1 MCLCPCP
8 PLTQYTVS
16 PRVFSQAELSWILG
30 AAALVPLS
38 ASAWGFG
45 IVQGDV
51 VSQADVGAEGFPEP
65 LAEERRLP
73 CGRCFR
79 EQEGAV
85 QVGKEPGQRA
95 SSSLHPAH
103 GSPFFMSLVLENS
116 WLLVSCRIKPQLD
129 FSTQDWGCLFCP
141 TLPDLPSMLA
151 AVVSTQAPCPW
162 LLSSLPAPLH
172 TC

>member
-1 MCLCPCP
+1 M
-8 PLTQYTVS
+8 PLSLPS
-16 PRVFSQAELSWILG
+16 PHSVYSLASGVLSQAELSWILG

-45 IVQGDV
+45 NVQGAV
-51 VSQADVGAEGFPEP
+51 ISQADVGAEGFPEP

-85 QVGKEPGQRA
+85 QRGKEPGQGA
-95 SSSLHPAH
+95 SSCTHHTVRRFSRHSCWKTH
-103 GSPFFMSLVLENS
+103 GS
-116 WLLVSCRIKPQLD
+116 
-129 FSTQDWGCLFCP
+129 LFP
-141 TLPDLPSMLA
+141 
-151 AVVSTQAPCPW
+151 VVSNPSLTSPLRTGTVSSVPCC
-162 LLSSLPAPLH
+162 LTSLPCWPPWCPRMPRVHGCFPPCQPPLH

>member
-1 MCLCPCP
+1 M
-8 PLTQYTVS
+8 PLSLPS
-16 PRVFSQAELSWILG
+16 PHSVHSLACGVFSQAELSWILG

-51 VSQADVGAEGFPEP
+51 VGQADVGAEGFPEP
-65 LAEERRLP
+65 LAEERCLP
-73 CGRCFR
+73 CGRRFR

-85 QVGKEPGQRA
+85 QGEKSRVKEPHSPCTHHTVPRF
-95 SSSLHPAH
+95 SRHSCWKTH
-103 GSPFFMSLVLENS
+103 GSLFPVISNPSLTSPLRTGAV
-116 WLLVSCRIKPQLD
+116 
-129 FSTQDWGCLFCP
+129 FCP
-141 TLPDLPSMLA
+141 TLPDLPSVLA

-162 LLSSLPAPLH
+162 PLSSLPAPLH

>member
-1 MCLCPCP
+1 M
-8 PLTQYTVS
+8 PLSLPS
-16 PRVFSQAELSWILG
+16 PHSVHSLASGVFSQAELSWILG

-73 CGRCFR
+73 CGRGFR

-85 QVGKEPGQRA
+85 
-95 SSSLHPAH
+95 
-103 GSPFFMSLVLENS
+103 
-116 WLLVSCRIKPQLD
+116 
-129 FSTQDWGCLFCP
+129 
-141 TLPDLPSMLA
+141 
-151 AVVSTQAPCPW
+151 
-162 LLSSLPAPLH
+162 
-172 TC
+172 